1 MFSPLSSTGL
11 RASVVP
17 LFSQA
22 VCRRSSF
29 LPECTDE
36 PARYG
41 VVHVRNQGRI
51 VNQERSYHVVHE
63 DVDRL
68 ERLHQDIRS
77 DMSHTDRA
85 VVTNA
90 MDLVNVHNGRAID
103 TNEQLSNALMRHS
116 PLMVA
121 YRVREGHPAPTK
133 RALSVQPPLE
143 KVAVERNTPV
153 ENMTPEKRRAAV
165 ADALKTAVCMQL
177 AAKAACLPSVKKGF
191 PLEHGSDAYGHVHA
205 FARSIMA
212 EQRDA
217 LRELGSL
224 EPSQLGD
231 QMSKDLANSVCTTSP
246 HMLARSPEAAI
257 RAELGRSP
265 VWSLYPE
272 AIAREHAALET
283 QPVGGD
289 ECDSDWSSCDD
300 EPEWRT
306 TRAPK
311 LALNVNF
318 FVSGKDMVPLLA
330 TPAAPTAT
338 PTEKCDPLA
347 AAGFKPYSAADYT
360 VTMTGDEPEPA
371 AAVSAEFTPYPAATQ
386 SVGTEEWSWEPYKGI
401 KVTQGDFEPVAD
413 AWKFIPYGKKKAAP
427 PRATRDATV
436 PVETA
441 DDAEQL
447 LRDAKAARA
456 TRAAHPR
463 NRDATV
469 PIETVEDVEKL
480 LRDAKAARAAR
491 ARRRVQEE
499 FVVAEHED
507 DFASTHSVLDR
518 IPTDDF
524 SPVMLSGPEEDLEL
538 LKRMDNAARNE
549 FVAADEEEFVPVG
562 AQGDEEFDLVHEQPA
577 PVGKWLWSRKSV
589 PNYTGAETS
598 GRLVVY
604 NRRSSAIDVV
614 VDRDVATEVPS
625 MGKAEVWLKPGDR
638 DIAYREKG
646 VAGNL
651 HSKKLFVQPN
661 ARYSV
666 VIGLPFSI
674 APMHVRVPW
683 MSAGTVPKSAVVRAE
698 LSEGYTASL
707 VDTVTGAETALVRD
721 EYRAITPGIKKVRMQ
736 RAGVSAD
743 MPKQVLIAPSQA
755 SLLVASETS
764 PGTLRWNMTTE
775 ADASDDL
782 YEQHEALRKQTM
794 PSGMLFVNAETG
806 ATSVAETQGNFH
818 AADGKECELRDTTGQ
833 AFIFDANRTMRFDD
847 TLTSSP
853 MAVRAVLAHPHQPRM
868 TVVVM
873 APTK

>member
-11 RASVVP
+11 RTSAVP

-22 VCRRSSF
+22 VCQRSF
-29 LPECTDE
+29 LPGGDDE

-51 VNQERSYHVVHE
+51 TNQERSYHVVHE

-103 TNEQLSNALMRHS
+103 TNEQLSNALKRHS

-143 KVAVERNTPV
+143 KVAVERSGAL
-153 ENMTPEKRRAAV
+153 ENLTPEKRRAGV
-165 ADALKTAVCMQL
+165 ADALKTTVCAQL

-212 EQRDA
+212 EQRNA

-231 QMSKDLANSVCTTSP
+231 QMSKDLANSVCNTSP

-311 LALNVNF
+311 LALNINF
-318 FVSGKDMVPLLA
+318 FVSGKDMVPSLA
-330 TPAAPTAT
+330 TSTTTTAAAAPT
-338 PTEKCDPLA
+338 EKSDPLA
-347 AAGFKPYSAADYT
+347 AVGFKPYSAADYA
-360 VTMTGDEPEPA
+360 VTMTGDEQSKTA
-371 AAVSAEFTPYPAATQ
+371 DVGAEFTPYPSDTQ
-386 SVGTEEWSWEPYKGI
+386 DVGTEEWSWEPYKGI
-401 KVTQGDFEPVAD
+401 KVTGEDFEPVAD
-413 AWKFIPYGKKKAAP
+413 VWTFIPYGKKKPAPAA
-427 PRATRDATV
+427 RGV
-436 PVETA
+436 PIETA
-441 DDAEQL
+441 DDV
-447 LRDAKAARA
+447 D
-456 TRAAHPR
+456 
-463 NRDATV
+463 
-469 PIETVEDVEKL
+469 KL

-491 ARRRVQEE
+491 AARREQDGEE
-499 FVVAEHED
+499 FVVAAENGKEEEKD
-507 DFASTHSVLDR
+507 LASLRRMFDR
-518 IPTDDF
+518 VSADDF
-524 SPVMLSGPEEDLEL
+524 SPVMISGPKEDLEL
-538 LKRMDNAARNE
+538 LKRLGKAARNE
-549 FVAADEEEFVPVG
+549 FVAADEEEFAPTG
-562 AQGDEEFDLVHEQPA
+562 GEEFDLVHEQPA
-577 PVGKWLWSRKSV
+577 PVGKWLWFRKSV
-589 PNYTGAETS
+589 PNYTGDEAP

-604 NRRSSAIDVV
+604 NRRSNDIEVV
-614 VDRDVATEVPS
+614 VDDDVATEVS
-625 MGKAEVWLKPGDR
+625 SLGKGEVWLKPGNHKID
-638 DIAYREKG
+638 YREKG

-651 HSKKLFVQPN
+651 HSKKLLVQPN
-661 ARYSV
+661 TRYSV
-666 VIGLPFSI
+666 VIGMPFSI
-674 APMHVRVPW
+674 PPMHTCVPW
-683 MSAGTVPKSAVVRAE
+683 MSAGTKPESAMVRAE
-698 LSEGYTASL
+698 LPEGYTASL
-707 VDTVTGAETALVRD
+707 VDSVTGAETALVRD
-721 EYRAITPGIKKVRMQ
+721 EYRAIAPGIKKVRMQ

-755 SLLVASETS
+755 SLLVASEAS

-782 YEQHEALRKQTM
+782 YEQHEALRKQSM

-818 AADGKECELRDTTGQ
+818 VADGKECELRDTTGQ

-873 APTK
+873 APAK